1 MGQRIGV
8 ARKIEMYFLG
18 EQMRATKGSF
28 IPFEITPKGRNRES
42 FPYCRRYYT
51 PIISRL
57 QFATLVKRKQDNEF
71 TKSF

>member
-1 MGQRIGV
+1 MGQRTGV

-28 IPFEITPKGRNRES
+28 IPFEITPKGKNRES